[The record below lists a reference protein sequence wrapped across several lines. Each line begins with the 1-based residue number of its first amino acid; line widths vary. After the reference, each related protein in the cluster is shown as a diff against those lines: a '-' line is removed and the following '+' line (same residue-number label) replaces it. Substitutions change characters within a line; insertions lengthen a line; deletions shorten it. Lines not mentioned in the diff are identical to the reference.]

1 MTGEVRVLMPWA
13 VCVGE
18 SMAVLLPDAPGPLD
32 GIESFAVSVGGAESN
47 VACALRAL
55 GVPSAWV
62 SRVGDDGFG
71 RRLVGEVARRGVDTS
86 GVGVDPVRP
95 TGLYLKETGGSERAG
110 DLGAGRSRM
119 HYYRAGSAA
128 SAMSAATLREPSVSR
143 LMDGTRLVHLTG
155 ITPALSQTCLEMVR
169 ALLDAPR
176 GDRLISFDLNLRPV
190 LWRDRDAAVLREFV
204 NAADIALLGADE
216 AEVAFGT
223 GDPDELRVLFP
234 GPATIVVKDAE
245 RVVTALT
252 ADGGAVSEPALSVDV
267 VEPTGAGDAFA
278 AGYLAGTLHG
288 FDERRRLRLGHLA
301 AASALV
307 AHGDVG
313 ELGDLSRLGAPD
325 TADPAEQDGQWSAA
339 TVAAL
344 LDASEE
350 QWRATRISADGIT
363 VGSNG

>member
-1 MTGEVRVLMPWA
+1 
-13 VCVGE
+13 
-18 SMAVLLPDAPGPLD
+18 MAALLPDVPGPLD
-32 GIESFAVSVGGAESN
+32 GVESFAVSAGGAESN

-71 RRLVGEVARRGVDTS
+71 RRLVGDIARRGVDTS
-86 GVGVDPVRP
+86 GVAVDPARP

-110 DLGAGRSRM
+110 DLGAGRSRL

-128 SAMSAATLREPSVSR
+128 SAMSAAMLGEPAVAR
-143 LMDGTRLVHLTG
+143 LLDGARLVHLTG
-155 ITPALSQTCLEMVR
+155 ITPALSDSCSEMVR
-169 ALLDAPR
+169 ALLAAPR
-176 GDRLISFDLNLRPV
+176 DERLVSFDLNWRPV

-204 NAADIALLGADE
+204 NAADVALLGADE

-223 GDPDELRVLFP
+223 GDPAELRALFP
-234 GPATIVVKDAE
+234 QPATLVVKDAD

-252 ADGGAVSEPALSVDV
+252 AEGVVSEPALAVDV
-267 VEPTGAGDAFA
+267 IEPTGAGDAFA
-278 AGYLAGTLHG
+278 AGYLAGTLQG

-313 ELGDLSRLGAPD
+313 ELGR
-325 TADPAEQDGQWSAA
+325 QWSAA

-344 LDASEE
+344 LDAPEE
-350 QWRATRISADGIT
+350 QWRATRVSAAGIAIGA
-363 VGSNG
+363 VPA

>member
-1 MTGEVRVLMPWA
+1 MVTPWA

-18 SMAVLLPDAPGPLD
+18 SMAALLPDVPGPLD
-32 GIESFAVSVGGAESN
+32 GVESFAVSAGGAESN

-55 GVPSAWV
+55 GVPSAWI

-71 RRLVGEVARRGVDTS
+71 RRLVGEVTARGVDTS
-86 GVGVDPVRP
+86 GVAVDPLRP
-95 TGLYLKETGGSERAG
+95 TGLYLKETGGSTRDG
-110 DLGAGRSRM
+110 DLGTGRSKL

-128 SAMSAATLREPSVSR
+128 SAMSAATLRDPAVER
-143 LMDGTRLVHLTG
+143 LVDGARLVHLTG
-155 ITPALSQTCLEMVR
+155 ITPALSETCLDMVR

-176 GDRLISFDLNLRPV
+176 GQRLVSFDLNLRPV
-190 LWRDRDAAVLREFV
+190 LWRDRDAGVLREFV
-204 NAADIALLGADE
+204 NAADVALLGADE
-216 AEVAFGT
+216 AEIAFGT
-223 GDPDELRVLFP
+223 GDPAKLRALFP
-234 GPATIVVKDAE
+234 GPTTIVVKDAE

-252 ADGGAVSEPALSVDV
+252 AKGAVSEPALTVDV

-307 AHGDVG
+307 AQGDVG
-313 ELGDLSRLGAPD
+313 ELGDLSRLADADAGGSAGA
-325 TADPAEQDGQWSAA
+325 AEDDGQWSAA

-344 LDASEE
+344 LDAPEE
-350 QWRATRISADGIT
+350 QWRATRISADGIAF
-363 VGSNG
+363 GGLR